1 MQAII
6 VKKWI
11 ALCALALI
19 LVLLLSFLINYF
31 LPDHGLWVDLIFYA
45 VSGVIIAGLG
55 AVIFR
60 R

>member
-11 ALCALALI
+11 VLCALALI
-19 LVLLLSFLINYF
+19 SVLLLSFLINFF
-31 LPDHGLWVDLIFYA
+31 LPDHGILVDLIFYA
-45 VSGVIIAGLG
+45 MSGVIIAGLG
-55 AVIFR
+55 AVVFR